1 MPTIGACPGQFTAN
15 TMGMVSE
22 VLGLAPAG
30 SATRPAVDEKREVVA
45 RQVGTLVMEILRNG
59 GPLPRDLITR
69 KSLENACAIVAAT
82 GGSTNAALHIPA
94 LAHEAG
100 NPFHAR

>member
-30 SATRPAVDEKREVVA
+30 SATRLAVDEKREVVA
-45 RQVGTLVMEILRNG
+45 RQAGTW
-59 GPLPRDLITR
+59 
-69 KSLENACAIVAAT
+69 
-82 GGSTNAALHIPA
+82 
-94 LAHEAG
+94 
-100 NPFHAR
+100 